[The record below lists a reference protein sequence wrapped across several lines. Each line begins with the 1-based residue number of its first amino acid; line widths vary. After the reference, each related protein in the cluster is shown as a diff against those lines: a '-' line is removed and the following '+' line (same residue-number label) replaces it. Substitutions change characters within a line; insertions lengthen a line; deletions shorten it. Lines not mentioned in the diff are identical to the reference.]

1 MVRLKKALVAVVV
14 ACVAGLCLEHAANV
28 FAQPPGGDQ
37 RGRWPRMGGRGRG
50 MFGGRGGMYGRGGP
64 PSAES
69 EKKDDEKAVDDK
81 KGDEA
86 EKKKVDDE
94 PWRPEPVR
102 RSPWPRWP
110 ANPAELEAWPD
121 EDGYVSF
128 RFRGQPWTSVL
139 EWLADISKTTLQWEE
154 TPEGYLDLEP
164 RGRYTVDEVRDLI
177 TSVLLSKGFALLRK
191 GDVLIVADA
200 KKLDPSLAPRVS
212 VDELYERGNHELVRV
227 LFSLDWMLAESA
239 AEELK
244 PMLGPYGKITAL
256 KTANRLDVLG
266 AASNLRRMYEL
277 LEEEQSATVRKRLVR
292 EFRLRHTRAAD
303 VLEKLESLL
312 GVGESSDPAQAMLAQ
327 MMSQRGGEQG
337 SRDRFRGR
345 GRGRGEGERSE
356 GERPNVPGPMPLAA
370 EPPADFYLV
379 ANVRT
384 NSILVNAPPNKMAKI
399 EQAIAVID
407 VPRNNDA
414 PLLAN
419 LPRVQTY
426 RLAAIDPETLVKVL
440 NELGGLDAATRLEV
454 DAANA
459 ALIAYGSL
467 ADQMLIRSLVDVLDG
482 TSRRFEVIQLRTL
495 SAEFVAGS
503 IQTLMVGPQQNEST
517 RSRFSSSASPT
528 EADRF
533 QVEADIEHNRLLL
546 RANDSELAE
555 IRSLLMKLGEIPAPG
570 SKASTV
576 RLIPAMPG
584 KETDRLLDQIRH
596 IWPALGPN
604 PLEVEPGENP
614 PEPGRGQDRN
624 PDEPQQPPEEP
635 PSELADPQASL
646 SGEPSDGRD
655 ATPRRFRFAQ
665 QRLAPNDDSQS
676 PDGESLD
683 KQESTSEPQAAPPAA
698 GHEPGDASA
707 AQPMKAKQTEA
718 APAEAA
724 VESAPPRDS
733 TNPQEPL
740 EDARPESEP
749 PANEEP
755 EEPLGSLGR
764 PAHELPRAAHAPVR
778 VTVGPYGLVISSAD
792 AEALDR
798 LEELTGNLM
807 PARLSYK
814 VFAIKNTYAK
824 DLALLLQSIYKND
837 DQNRETGSSES
848 SGFSRRFGSRSS
860 TPETPRNSL
869 SRRRPLSFVPDSVT
883 NTILV
888 QGADANQLAEI
899 ESLIKLYDG
908 DDVPDSKSVRETQLV
923 ALRYA
928 KAVEAAEVVKDVY
941 RDLLSPNDKALQR
954 NLPNPQ
960 QQQREGGFRSQSFSY
975 LSDDA
980 DATQNIPRFKGML
993 SIGIDERSN
1002 SLAVSAPQI
1011 LMADVL
1017 KMIERLDAAA
1027 KPTRPVVRILKL
1039 RQPGSALQI
1048 ERALI
1053 PGSGATAEAA
1063 AGSPAS
1069 ATPPSEAPPA
1079 AAGLGGGGRRGR
1091 NNSAAN

>member
-1 MVRLKKALVAVVV
+1 
-14 ACVAGLCLEHAANV
+14 
-28 FAQPPGGDQ
+28 
-37 RGRWPRMGGRGRG
+37 
-50 MFGGRGGMYGRGGP
+50 MYGRGGP

-665 QRLAPNDDSQS
+665 QRLAPND
-676 PDGESLD
+676 
-683 KQESTSEPQAAPPAA
+683 
-698 GHEPGDASA
+698 
-707 AQPMKAKQTEA
+707 
-718 APAEAA
+718 
-724 VESAPPRDS
+724 
-733 TNPQEPL
+733 EPL